1 MIKDFQELKNDIYK
15 LNEQQKNDFIYTL
28 MGSFEY
34 FYQNDSEVI
43 DKKTVL
49 QSLKIALKHSK

>member
-1 MIKDFQELKNDIYK
+1 MIEDFLELKNEIYK

-34 FYQNDSEVI
+34 FYENDLEVI
-43 DKKTVL
+43 DKKSVL
-49 QSLKIALKHSK
+49 QSLTIALKHSK